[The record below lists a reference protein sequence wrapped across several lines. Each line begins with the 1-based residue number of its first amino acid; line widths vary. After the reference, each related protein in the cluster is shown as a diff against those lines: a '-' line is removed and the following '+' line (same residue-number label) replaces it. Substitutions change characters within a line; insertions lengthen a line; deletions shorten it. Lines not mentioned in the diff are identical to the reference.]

1 MWKSNVAM
9 FCLYQSLKSVTE
21 SNRDRVSE
29 RGERERGGETEKEP
43 EETRDISKVINIKL
57 N

>member
-29 RGERERGGETEKEP
+29 RGERERGGEREKEP